1 MTGRRFVSFFAQ
13 GAIVA
18 LGLALTFVGCSR
30 QGEGERCDFNAAGDT
45 DCDEG
50 LVCVTCPELR
60 TGTVDR
66 CCPAT
71 PGAESDAACERADV
85 ERLGECNPTTASGGT
100 TGSGGSAG
108 SGGAG
113 AAGGMSGSGQ
123 GGSSGGQGGSSGSG
137 GTSGEG
143 GAPDAAGAGGA

>member
-13 GAIVA
+13 GAIVT

-30 QGEGERCDFNAAGDT
+30 QGEGERCDFTAAGDT

-50 LVCVTCPELR
+50 LVCVKCPELR

-71 PGAESDAACERADV
+71 PGAETDAACERADV
-85 ERLGECNPTTASGGT
+85 DRIGECNPTISSGGT

-113 AAGGMSGSGQ
+113 AGGMSVGGQ
-123 GGSSGGQGGSSGSG
+123 GGSSGGQGGASGSG

>member
-1 MTGRRFVSFFAQ
+1 MTGRRFVSTLAQ

-18 LGLALTFVGCSR
+18 FGVALSFVGCSR
-30 QGEGERCDFNAAGDT
+30 QGEGERCDFNAAGNT

-66 CCPAT
+66 CCPA
-71 PGAESDAACERADV
+71 PGAETDVDCQRADV
-85 ERLGECNPTTASGGT
+85 ERVGECGATISTGGT
-100 TGSGGSAG
+100 SGNAG

-113 AAGGMSGSGQ
+113 GAGTMGGMSGTGQ
-123 GGSSGGQGGSSGSG
+123 GGSS